1 MNKEQSKNSKVS
13 AAVAEP
19 SSNNSTTNQQQCSKV
34 WKWIFIAMAAIGLI
48 SIISMSTD
56 AGMSGDEHFHTEHAE
71 NVYNYYAT
79 FGQDSTA
86 AVVTPS
92 YNLPYY
98 GQSVDNFAYFIT
110 KVFGIEDAYLARH
123 IINSIFGWLA
133 MLFAALIAFRLGGWR
148 AAAITFALIFLSPRF
163 LGHSFN
169 NLKDLPLATGMAF
182 GVYCL
187 VRFLQEFPKI
197 NIKTA
202 ILFAVSIGFAISVR
216 FAGLLIVAYFGMFGA
231 IYWFIRNKKQG
242 LFVNQGLK
250 ELKLMLMW
258 GIGISLVG
266 IGISI
271 LLWPFLLKS
280 PIANFIDTME
290 NMTQFAI
297 AIRQVFEGEMQWSDI
312 LPWYY
317 TPKFILMTIPIAVI
331 AGLIFGISLMWN
343 DKKNI
348 FWNVLLL
355 FSFIFPIFWIIYQKS
370 NVYGGWRHAMFVY
383 PTLVAFAGL
392 GFNLIITMLKNK
404 YAKIGLTAL
413 PFVMLIL
420 PIIHIAKNHPY
431 EYVYFNELAGGAGNA
446 WGNYEMDYY
455 YHSTREAAEWIIENA
470 DKSEINTNDKIRVAT
485 WHAPSVQNYFRNDTN
500 DFKVVFAR
508 WYQKGDVDWD
518 YAIFTVTGMSPEYLN
533 SNAFPPKNTVHT
545 INVDGKPI
553 CLVLKRSSK
562 DDYEASLLKKD
573 NKFDSAIVLYNKA
586 LDIDPINETALL
598 NMSEIYLIKGMPD
611 SSIYYINRF
620 FEFDPKDDN
629 ANYFLAYAYMMK
641 NDPQKAVDICEEI
654 LKHNHKYA
662 GAYNILKDIYLR
674 QNNIFGAE
682 QVILRMIDAEQ
693 LDNTV
698 VQQWVAIKRAQGLD
712 EISAYK
718 KLYAAII
725 DSYEKRGK
733 KKEAQMYQEY
743 LDQL

>member
-1 MNKEQSKNSKVS
+1 
-13 AAVAEP
+13 
-19 SSNNSTTNQQQCSKV
+19 
-34 WKWIFIAMAAIGLI
+34 
-48 SIISMSTD
+48 
-56 AGMSGDEHFHTEHAE
+56 
-71 NVYNYYAT
+71 
-79 FGQDSTA
+79 
-86 AVVTPS
+86 
-92 YNLPYY
+92 
-98 GQSVDNFAYFIT
+98 
-110 KVFGIEDAYLARH
+110 
-123 IINSIFGWLA
+123 
-133 MLFAALIAFRLGGWR
+133 
-148 AAAITFALIFLSPRF
+148 
-163 LGHSFN
+163 
-169 NLKDLPLATGMAF
+169 
-182 GVYCL
+182 
-187 VRFLQEFPKI
+187 
-197 NIKTA
+197 
-202 ILFAVSIGFAISVR
+202 
-216 FAGLLIVAYFGMFGA
+216 
-231 IYWFIRNKKQG
+231 
-242 LFVNQGLK
+242 
-250 ELKLMLMW
+250 
-258 GIGISLVG
+258 
-266 IGISI
+266 
-271 LLWPFLLKS
+271 
-280 PIANFIDTME
+280 
-290 NMTQFAI
+290 
-297 AIRQVFEGEMQWSDI
+297 
-312 LPWYY
+312 
-317 TPKFILMTIPIAVI
+317 
-331 AGLIFGISLMWN
+331 LIFGISLMWN

-573 NKFDSAIVLYNKA
+573 NKFDSAIVLYSKA